1 MANNSITVRMYN
13 QNNLGDCFLLKIQE
27 QDYLKYILI
36 DFGSYESGNE
46 KRENEIAK
54 DIHDTIGNEPL
65 TIVLTHQH
73 KDHLSGFINSKTI
86 FDKINVDEV
95 WLSFLDDPLDKDA
108 EAMRSVTEKF
118 WKVNKENKVK
128 LKEKFPNQE
137 NNKIINAMLAAKEGI
152 DGFGEELYAETQVGG
167 SAISNL
173 REWSKDNVKFLSP
186 GEIVNLNETRVYV
199 LGPPKKFEFLK
210 KLNPSK
216 SEAVHSMNAMLE
228 LNGLEISANLL
239 NDALNS
245 KRNNFPFSEQ
255 YSRKRNDTSI
265 TETSVSKQIS
275 NYDFPESAWRK
286 IDFDWLNDVGR
297 MSLHMDNLTNNSSLV
312 LAFELPISKKVL
324 LFVGDA
330 QIGNWKSWFEVEFES
345 SKVKAK
351 ELLARTVLYKSGHH
365 SSHNATLLEA
375 LNLMNDK
382 ELVIMIPVNEAV
394 STNRHFSMLKPGM
407 LEGYNRKS
415 KGRVLR
421 SDTVFQPSIDINT
434 EHPFMDKDSEFA
446 TKITRKSDATEQNH
460 LYLEYTVS

>member
-1 MANNSITVRMYN
+1 MENNSITVRMYN

-73 KDHLSGFINSKTI
+73 KDHLSGFINSKAI

-108 EAMRSVTEKF
+108 EAMKSVTEKF
-118 WKVNKENKVK
+118 WKVNKDNKAK

-137 NNKIINAMLAAKEGI
+137 GHEVINAMIEAKEGI
-152 DGFGEELYAETQVGG
+152 DQFYAETQVGG

-186 GEIVNLNETRVYV
+186 GEIVNLNETKVYV

-210 KLNPSK
+210 KLNPNK
-216 SEAVHSMNAMLE
+216 SEAVHSMNAMME

-245 KRNNFPFSEQ
+245 KRNNFPFSEL
-255 YSRKRNDTSI
+255 YSKKRNDASI
-265 TETSVSKQIS
+265 VETSAYKQIN
-275 NYDFPESAWRK
+275 NYDSPESAWRK

-312 LAFELPISKKVL
+312 LAFELPVSKKVL

-330 QIGNWKSWFEVEFES
+330 QIGNWKSWFEVKFKK

-351 ELLARTVLYKSGHH
+351 DLLARTVLYKSGHH

-382 ELVIMIPVNEAV
+382 ELVIMIPVNETV

-434 EHPFMDKDSEFA
+434 EHPFVNENDAFA
-446 TKITRKSDATEQNH
+446 AKIIRKNDLTEQNH